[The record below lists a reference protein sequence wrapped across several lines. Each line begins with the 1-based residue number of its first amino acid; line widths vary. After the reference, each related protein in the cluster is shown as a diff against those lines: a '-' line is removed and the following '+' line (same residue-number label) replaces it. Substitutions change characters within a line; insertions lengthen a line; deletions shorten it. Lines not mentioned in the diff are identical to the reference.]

1 VDQTVAS
8 GGDVAV
14 DSPSPPPR
22 REQSVNIAEDLGAA
36 GRNLT
41 EPRVKPVNHIMRR
54 RKEEKDL
61 AVLCD
66 PCLRPCRADGL
77 RFAPS
82 IALNL

>member
-1 VDQTVAS
+1 MRGADGVDQTVAS

-41 EPRVKPVNHIMRR
+41 EPRVKPVNHMRR
-54 RKEEKDL
+54 RKEEKIWRCS
-61 AVLCD
+61 VT
-66 PCLRPCRADGL
+66 RACVPVARMASD
-77 RFAPS
+77 FFF
-82 IALNL
+82 